1 MSERNR
7 TLRLSPAEA
16 ARLAGRC
23 VGKADLADRP
33 LAPGMLAVGDAVDLL
48 AHVPDASVDLVF
60 ADPPYNLDKRFGTH
74 AGRAMSLDA
83 YEAWVRT
90 WIEPLR
96 RVLKPHGSLYVCGDW
111 RSSTALHRVLDQH
124 FVVRNRITWERE
136 KGRGARSNW
145 KNASE
150 DVWFATVGDEYTF
163 DADAVRVRRRVVAPY
178 RDSAGAPK
186 DWQEKSGLRYRDT
199 APSNLWTD
207 LTVPFWSMPEN
218 TEHPT
223 QKPEKL
229 LAKVILASSRPGDV
243 VLDPFAGSGTT
254 LAVAEKLGRRWIGIE
269 IDRDHAC
276 VALRRLELASVEP
289 RIQGYADSVF
299 WERNSRP
306 SASDPTEIDHER
318 APAE

>member
-1 MSERNR
+1 MRSSSTLGRADAEVKVSERNR

-163 DADAVRVRRRVVAPY
+163 DADAVLVMRANGNVLGYLPAHTDVARKLSVGWRFRTVVAGTY
-178 RDSAGAPK
+178 RLRDDSRLGVHLDIESIP
-186 DWQEKSGLRYRDT
+186 
-199 APSNLWTD
+199 
-207 LTVPFWSMPEN
+207 
-218 TEHPT
+218 
-223 QKPEKL
+223 
-229 LAKVILASSRPGDV
+229 PG
-243 VLDPFAGSGTT
+243 S
-254 LAVAEKLGRRWIGIE
+254 
-269 IDRDHAC
+269 
-276 VALRRLELASVEP
+276 
-289 RIQGYADSVF
+289 
-299 WERNSRP
+299 
-306 SASDPTEIDHER
+306 
-318 APAE
+318 